1 MSHRSRTRAGIAAV
15 IASLACAVPAT
26 AQAQVP
32 APAPPTTVSVTGTGI
47 VRPTPLNRKSSASI
61 AKAVRDAKA
70 AATPLALVDGRT
82 RAANLAAQSGLVL
95 GSLLAITEGSTSPFG
110 FFGPSS
116 GQEGTFGPGRFCGT
130 RRVPIFRRSANGG
143 RRLVRFRSRHAC
155 RVPPQVVTTLEMA
168 FSTTPAPAA

>member
-15 IASLACAVPAT
+15 VASLACTVPAT

-32 APAPPTTVSVTGTGI
+32 APAPPTTVSVTGTGT
-47 VRPTPLNRKSSASI
+47 VKPTPLNRRSSASI

-70 AATPLALVDGRT
+70 AATPLALADGRA
-82 RAANLAAQSGLVL
+82 RATNLAAQAGLVL
-95 GSLLAITEGSTSPFG
+95 GSLLGITEGSASPFP
-110 FFGPSS
+110 FFGPSY

-130 RRVPIFRRSANGG
+130 LRVPIYRRTANGG
-143 RRLVRFRSRHAC
+143 RRLLRFRSRHAC
-155 RVPPQVVTTLEMA
+155 RVPSQVVTTLGMA